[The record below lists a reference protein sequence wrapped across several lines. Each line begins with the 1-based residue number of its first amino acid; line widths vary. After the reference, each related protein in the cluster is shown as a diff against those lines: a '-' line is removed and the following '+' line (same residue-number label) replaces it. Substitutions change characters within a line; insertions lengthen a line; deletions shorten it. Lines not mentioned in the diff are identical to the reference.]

1 MMKAGESSTTLI
13 NIVST
18 LTMHREILLV
28 PTLFFTQGS
37 QISLLPALKDQ
48 EAYYVYR
55 IRAAP

>member
-1 MMKAGESSTTLI
+1 MTLI

-18 LTMHREILLV
+18 LTMHREIFLV